1 MAARIAQRAFGVIET
16 GGVITQA
23 TLYTLRNAS
32 GVTASVTDFGAT
44 LQSLMLPD
52 RSGSVADCVLGFD
65 DVSGYADAGTPCAPS
80 PKPRPIPPPLP
91 PASSPHPPSPS
102 SARPPPPP

>member
-1 MAARIAQRAFGVIET
+1 MATRIAQRAFGVIET

-65 DVSGYADAGTPCAPS
+65 DVSGYADDGTPCAPS
-80 PKPRPIPPPLP
+80 PEPRAI
-91 PASSPHPPSPS
+91 
-102 SARPPPPP
+102 PPPPPPRPLSSSPLLAPPPPP

>member
-65 DVSGYADAGTPCAPS
+65 DVSGYADDGTPCAPS
-80 PKPRPIPPPLP
+80 PGAVNTKSRGAGSPTRP
-91 PASSPHPPSPS
+91 
-102 SARPPPPP
+102 ARSLGTVCLGAD

>member
-65 DVSGYADAGTPCAPS
+65 DVSGYADDGTPCAPS
-80 PKPRPIPPPLP
+80 PKPHPATAPSPPRPPLL
-91 PASSPHPPSPS
+91 PPSP
-102 SARPPPPP
+102 P

>member
-65 DVSGYADAGTPCAPS
+65 DVSGYADDGTPCAPS
-80 PKPRPIPPPLP
+80 PIPPARSPPRPTPLP
-91 PASSPHPPSPS
+91 HC